1 MTTTVLPLA
10 APDADRRVRDATV
23 LLCLYALVLCV
34 LPAKLVLRGIPLDI
48 APTMLFGLGMGVVWF
63 CAQQV
68 DTLGAAKGRNA
79 VRTALFCYAVAH
91 LLTYGA
97 ATYSGLPA
105 DELKA
110 TDRTLITLFSVIA
123 VGLAAV
129 DGLRTRQGV
138 ERVLKCMVVGATFMS
153 FVGILQ
159 SRLGYD
165 LTDLLTLPGLRSVST
180 EETILERSMF
190 RRPSGT
196 AGHPIEYGVMC
207 AFTLPLALYFAFRA
221 NRRKEP
227 RQWVWWLCFV
237 MISGGIMFSLSR
249 SAILGAAV
257 AGLVL
262 FYSWS
267 WRVRIRMAIAAGVF
281 LVIMRILVPG
291 LVGTLVALFSN
302 FGRDDSIKGRLVDY
316 APTSLRIERYP
327 WLGHGVGTNLPLKYG
342 WLDNQYL
349 MTLLDNGIVGLVALL
364 GVFLS
369 GIYAALR
376 VRSLTGDPELRD
388 LAMTLVA
395 CLAVPTVAAVTFDM
409 LAYAMITGLV
419 FLTVGACG
427 ALLRHQRDPAVSA
440 RDERSSVRIET

>member
-1 MTTTVLPLA
+1 MTTTVLP
-10 APDADRRVRDATV
+10 PVTADSGRPLKDATV
-23 LLCLYALVLCV
+23 LLCTYVLVLCA
-34 LPAKLVLRGIPLDI
+34 LPAKLVLQGIPLDL
-48 APTMLFGLGMGVVWF
+48 APTMLFGLGIGVLWF

-68 DTLGAAKGRNA
+68 DTLGVAKGRNV
-79 VRTALFCYAVAH
+79 VRTVLFCYAITQ

-123 VGLAAV
+123 AGLAAV
-129 DGLRTRQGV
+129 DGLRTRKGV
-138 ERVLKCMVVGATFMS
+138 ELVLKCMVLGATFMS

-159 SRLGYD
+159 SRLGVD
-165 LTDLLTLPGLRSVST
+165 LTDFLTLPGLRSVST
-180 EETILERSMF
+180 EETILERSIF

-207 AFTLPLALYFAFRA
+207 AFTAPLALYFAFRA
-221 NRRKEP
+221 NRRREP
-227 RQWVWWLCFV
+227 RQWLWWCCFAV
-237 MISGGIMFSLSR
+237 ISGGIMFSLSR

-267 WRVRIRMAIAAGVF
+267 WRVRVRMAIAAGVF

-291 LVGTLVALFSN
+291 LVGTLIALFSN
-302 FGRDDSIKGRLVDY
+302 FSQDNSIKGRLVDY

-342 WLDNQYL
+342 WLDNQYM
-349 MTLLDNGIVGLVALL
+349 MTLLDNGIVGLFALVA
-364 GVFLS
+364 VFLS

-395 CLAVPTVAAVTFDM
+395 CLSVPTVAAITFDM
-409 LAYAMITGLV
+409 LAYALITGLV

-427 ALLRHQRDPAVSA
+427 ALLRHQREPVGSA
-440 RDERSSVRIET
+440 RAAGSSARIET